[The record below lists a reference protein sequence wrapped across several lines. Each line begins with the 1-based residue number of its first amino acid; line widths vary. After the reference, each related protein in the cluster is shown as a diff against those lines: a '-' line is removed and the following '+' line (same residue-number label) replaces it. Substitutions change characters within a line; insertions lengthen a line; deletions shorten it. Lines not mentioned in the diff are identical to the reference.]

1 MEVCLVSKKDGGIT
15 MINEVTYN
23 GKKLIDLHLVSKT
36 FAGYGQWTLFT
47 EFKTEDNEW
56 HRLSAH
62 CTDARLIDKWVDAI
76 ADDDTET
83 LDRIKRTAVEIILDK
98 N

>member
-15 MINEVTYN
+15 MINEITYN

-47 EFKTEDNEW
+47 EFKTEDNE
-56 HRLSAH
+56 
-62 CTDARLIDKWVDAI
+62 
-76 ADDDTET
+76 
-83 LDRIKRTAVEIILDK
+83 
-98 N
+98 